1 MPLERPEAGYV
12 WLHVPLKEAVDVVI
26 VGDVHTWYAHWG
38 GVGGGRQNRGV
49 RCLRNEGLA
58 CAWCASGQAP
68 RARYVMPV
76 HVGSDLRLV
85 ELGRVQ
91 YSMLSMLNDNGGL
104 VGRRVR
110 LVREWVAKNA
120 PIQVRPLG
128 KEHLSPEQVIDLE
141 EFVGCLGRAELAMVK
156 PPKSPVA
163 DVVQEPGPGVPRPER
178 RVYTEP
184 VEVAPPD
191 QSDSHGMQE
200 LRDAMKGAGRTSSGG
215 ATPSKR
221 LLHPEGS

>member
-104 VGRRVR
+104 IGRRVR

-120 PIQVRPLG
+120 PIQVRSLG
-128 KEHLSPEQVIDLE
+128 REHLSDEQVIDLE

-156 PPKSPVA
+156 PPKNPVPEQFPE
-163 DVVQEPGPGVPRPER
+163 VGPVVPRSER
-178 RVYTEP
+178 RVVAAP
-184 VEVAPPD
+184 VEVDLPEPD
-191 QSDSHGMQE
+191 DAHGMQQ
-200 LRDAMKGAGRTSSGG
+200 LRDAVEAERRKSLGG
-215 ATPSKR
+215 AVPSKR
-221 LLHPEGS
+221 LPHREGS